1 MRIRIRTAFISLVG
15 SALGAL
21 VGVLVWARRRRRPI
35 LEDDTIDMAPP
46 PPSRNGRLPIPEIDI
61 PIQDFSFQVVEAFLV
76 GSGEYRLCQGENTIG
91 QHTSNMVRLP
101 EASPYHA
108 VIEIDAE
115 RAEFMDWQPQ
125 APSEI
130 NGQAVAVGE
139 RYPLADGDEI
149 RIGLTTLQFIRR

>member
-1 MRIRIRTAFISLVG
+1 MRIRTAFLSVAGSL
-15 SALGAL
+15 LGAL
-21 VGVLVWARRRRRPI
+21 VGLWVWARRRRLPL
-35 LEDDTIDMAPP
+35 LEDDTIDMVPPAPN
-46 PPSRNGRLPIPEIDI
+46 RDGRLPIPELQVS
-61 PIQDFSFQVVEAFLV
+61 IQDYSFQGVEAYLV
-76 GSGEYRLCQGENTIG
+76 GTGAYQLCEGENTIG
-91 QHTSNMVRLP
+91 RHKSNMVHVP

-125 APSEI
+125 APSII